1 MVTKWENCVFAGYR
15 PDISGIWKAGENH
28 ESD

>member
-1 MVTKWENCVFAGYR
+1 MVMKWENCVFAGYR
-15 PDISGIWKAGENH
+15 PEISGIWKAGHNH